1 MSDSLLLAIDARGAA
16 TITLNRPALRNAF
29 DDALIR
35 ELKDT
40 LERLAGD
47 KAARLLVLTGAGA
60 AFSAGADLNYMKRIA
75 SFGVAENVADAM
87 VLATMLRTLNEFP
100 KPTIA
105 RVNGPA
111 FAGGIGLV
119 ACCDIAVAAEDALFG
134 ITEARLGLV
143 PGTIGPYVLA
153 AIGARMARRYC
164 LTGESFSA
172 AEAQRIGMV
181 HEVVARD
188 QLDAAVEKI
197 VAALL
202 AGAPGAEAR
211 AKMLIAELKGQP
223 VTEAVM
229 GLTARAIAE
238 ARASDE
244 GRDGVAAFLEKRK
257 PVWRA

>member
-1 MSDSLLLAIDARGAA
+1 MA

-35 ELKDT
+35 ELAAS
-40 LERLAGD
+40 LPRLAGD
-47 KAARLLVLTGAGA
+47 KAVRLLVLTGTGA

-75 SFGVAENVADAM
+75 GFGVDENVADAL
-87 VLATMLRTLNEFP
+87 VLAGMLRALNEFP

-153 AIGARMARRYC
+153 AIGPRMARRYC

-172 AEAQRIGMV
+172 AEALRIGMV
-181 HEVVARD
+181 HEVVPPGE
-188 QLDAAVEKI
+188 LDAAVEKI
-197 VAALL
+197 VTAVL
-202 AGAPGAEAR
+202 AGASGAEAR
-211 AKMLIAELKGQP
+211 AKKLIAELKGQP

-238 ARASDE
+238 ARASAE

-257 PVWRA
+257 PAWRD